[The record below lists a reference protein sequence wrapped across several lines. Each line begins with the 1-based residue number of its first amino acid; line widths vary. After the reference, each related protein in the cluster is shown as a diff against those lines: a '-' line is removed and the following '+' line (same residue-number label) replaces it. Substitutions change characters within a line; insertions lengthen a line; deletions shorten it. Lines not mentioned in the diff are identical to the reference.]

1 MANEDNTL
9 SNVDEEEEKEVVAK
23 TFGDIFGDAGTPP
36 TPINEQLEPE
46 DYVDDEGRKQYRL
59 DKEEIYKKLIPKLEE
74 HSIRPFLTIRRGLA
88 VSTILTGVG
97 IVIGYMSSSFFA
109 GASFSALSWLYF
121 YVGLIDIPIGWKGV
135 PLILGN
141 RNEPWSALLSEGS
154 HWLPKP
160 FVSAELI
167 DMRERTNNVEGL
179 DIIATGTIPLLGE
192 DQESKVEVHIDP
204 SLQFRIVDPW
214 KVLSVGEEVVLEG
227 MEQITRDGFRQAATK
242 RGADDLISD
251 PNEVKQIVENDID
264 RRSDRWGILLLELP
278 VTRVAPKSEKVIAAY
293 EKLTIEARER
303 PAEVLELG
311 HVIKSTKRY
320 MEELGIKDG
329 EAALMAFDDSRGK
342 ARKRKRITIS
352 GDVDSTTRA
361 AAVLGD
367 AIESRSNDEG
377 GV

>member
-1 MANEDNTL
+1 M
-9 SNVDEEEEKEVVAK
+9 SKK
-23 TFGDIFGDAGTPP
+23 FSDIFGDAGTSPSS
-36 TPINEQLEPE
+36 INAQLKPE
-46 DYVDDEGRKQYRL
+46 DYVGNEGRKKYRS
-59 DKEEIYKKLIPKLEE
+59 DKETLYNELMSELDE
-74 HSIRPFLTIRRGLA
+74 HSIAPFETIKTGIA
-88 VSTILTGVG
+88 VSIALTVVG
-97 IVIGYMSSSFFA
+97 ILVGQMNESSFTM
-109 GASFSALSWLYF
+109 ASMTALSWLYF

-141 RNEPWSALLSEGS
+141 RNKPWSVLFSEGS
-154 HWLPKP
+154 HWVPKP

-167 DMRERTNNVEGL
+167 DMRERTNDVKGL
-179 DIIATGTIPLLGE
+179 DIIATGKIMLPDPGG
-192 DQESKVEVHIDP
+192 DVSKGKKQESKVEVHIDP
-204 SLQFRIVDPW
+204 SLQFRITDPW

-227 MEQITRDGFRQAATK
+227 MEQITRDGFRYAATK
-242 RGADDLISD
+242 LGANDLIKD
-251 PNEVKQIVENDID
+251 PNKVKQVVENDID

-278 VTRVAPKSEKVIAAY
+278 ITRIAPKSDKVLAAY
-293 EKLTIEARER
+293 EKLSIEANER

-320 MEELGIKDG
+320 MDELGIQDG
-329 EAALMAFDDSRGK
+329 EAALMAFDDARGK

-377 GV
+377 GG